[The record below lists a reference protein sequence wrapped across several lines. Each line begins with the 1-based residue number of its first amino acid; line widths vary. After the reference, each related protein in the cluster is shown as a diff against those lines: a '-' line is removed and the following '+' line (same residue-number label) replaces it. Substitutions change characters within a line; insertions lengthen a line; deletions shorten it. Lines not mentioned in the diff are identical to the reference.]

1 MLFDLLKDIQSKL
14 KEPCYVGKLPTK
26 ESVDVGNG
34 IYICLL
40 SISENVGIPKP
51 VLPVNN
57 EHKKPFQPAERSL
70 DLYIVVAA
78 YNSDYEEGLRDM
90 DRVMKYFADNAY
102 HSLSTRRINY
112 TVQLAHL
119 SMEQNLILAQSVLSA
134 GLPGVIYKVSTARL
148 PGLTGD

>member
-1 MLFDLLKDIQSKL
+1 MLFDLLKDIQSNL
-14 KEPCYVGKLPTK
+14 KGPCYLGKLPSK
-26 ESVDVGNG
+26 ESVDAGNG

-40 SISENVGIPKP
+40 SIGENVGMPRP
-51 VLPVNN
+51 GLPANN
-57 EHKKPFQPAERSL
+57 ELVQSSGRSL

-78 YNSDYEEGLRDM
+78 YNSDYEEGLRDL
-90 DRVMKYFADNAY
+90 DLVMYYFADNAY
-102 HSLSTRRINY
+102 HSLSISHIDY